1 MRQPT
6 DASTLWTRAADGWER
21 WAAVRSAQVPMTE
34 RMLDRAG
41 VGPGSRVLDI
51 GCGAGEQTVMA
62 ASRVGP
68 SGHVLATDIAAPM
81 LAATDRAVAAA
92 GLAHVA
98 TRHVA
103 AEALTL
109 REPPFDAAISRFVLM
124 LIPDPVAAARGVWGM
139 LRPGGA
145 FAAIVHGS
153 RDRNPLNALAT
164 AILSRH
170 GGKTPRPDGPGFF
183 ALADPDRLAGVLR
196 DAGFV
201 DVEVTQ
207 EPFIRPLADAAMAV
221 ALIRDSFAICQALV
235 ADLAPAAQDA
245 AWAEVEAAF
254 APYQRPEG
262 LAMPAEANLVVG
274 RRPPG

>member
-1 MRQPT
+1 MTQT
-6 DASTLWTRAADGWER
+6 QDASTLWSQAADGWER

-34 RMLDRAG
+34 RMLDLAG
-41 VGPGSRVLDI
+41 VGPGCRVLDV
-51 GCGAGEQTVMA
+51 GCGAGEQTLLA
-62 ASRVGP
+62 ARRVGP

-92 GLAHVA
+92 GLGNVA
-98 TRHVA
+98 TRRVA
-103 AEALTL
+103 AEALV
-109 REPPFDAAISRFVLM
+109 PDGAGFDAAISRFVLM

-145 FAAIVHGS
+145 FAAIVHGAPA
-153 RDRNPLNALAT
+153 RNPLNVLAT
-164 AILSRH
+164 TILSRH
-170 GGKTPRPDGPGFF
+170 GGKTPTPGGPGFF
-183 ALADPDRLAGVLR
+183 ALADPDRLAAVFR

-201 DVEVTQ
+201 DVAVTAEAFQ
-207 EPFIRPLADAAMAV
+207 RPLADAAMAV

-235 ADLAPAAQDA
+235 ADLAPEAQEA

-262 LAMPAEANLVVG
+262 LVLPAEANLVVG
-274 RRPPG
+274 RRPVR